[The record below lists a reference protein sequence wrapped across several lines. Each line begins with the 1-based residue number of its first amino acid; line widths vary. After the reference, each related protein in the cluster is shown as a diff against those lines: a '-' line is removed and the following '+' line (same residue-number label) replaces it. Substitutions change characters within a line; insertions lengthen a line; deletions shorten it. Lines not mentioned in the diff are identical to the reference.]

1 MSLLQLLCLV
11 PVLCGSMYVVVCLF
25 AVLRTMR
32 RPDRPLTVRK
42 RDWPAVTILK
52 PVCGFEKGLWENLRS
67 ACLQDYPLF
76 QVVLSVQRADDPA
89 IPLLTQLQRE
99 FGENLVTVA
108 IEQCVAGANGKIN
121 NLIGGLKHAR
131 HDVLVISDSDV
142 RLRPDY
148 LRTIVAPLEN
158 PDVGFVCTLFRA
170 TGAESWFER
179 MELLTM
185 NASFFPDTVF
195 AYFTNTA
202 KFCIGSSIA
211 FRRSILKEIGG
222 FESLADYLVED
233 YEMGRRIWRQGKR
246 PAVVPYAVDVMVDL
260 KTPSQWWN
268 HQIYWDQNSC
278 IVRPL
283 ALISTLIIRPL
294 PFAVLFAV
302 LRQFDPV
309 GWSVLAGVLAL
320 RLGTAAGILGYGLR
334 DREGLKSLA
343 LLPFRDMA
351 AVLSLLLAFVRKTTV
366 WRENEFTLTGDG
378 RIIHKET
385 PPCNSSSSPET
396 TSVLPSR

>member
-1 MSLLQLLCLV
+1 MSLLQFLCLI
-11 PVLCGSMYVVVCLF
+11 PVLCGSVYVVVCLA
-25 AVLRTMR
+25 AVWRAMR
-32 RPDRPLTVRK
+32 RPRRPSTLRK

-52 PVCGFEKGLWENLRS
+52 PVCGLEKGLWENLRS
-67 ACLQDYPLF
+67 TCLQDYPLF

-89 IPLLTQLQRE
+89 ISLLTQLQQE
-99 FGENLVTVA
+99 FGDDLVTVA

-170 TGAESWFER
+170 IGAESWFER

-195 AYFTNTA
+195 AYVTKTA

-211 FRRSILKEIGG
+211 FRRSVLKDIGG

-233 YEMGRRIWRQGKR
+233 YEMGRRIWRQGKQ
-246 PAVVPYAVDVMVDL
+246 PAVVPYAVDVVIDL
-260 KTPSQWWN
+260 RNPSQWWN

-278 IVRPL
+278 IVRPG

-309 GWSVLAGVLAL
+309 GLSVLAGALAL
-320 RLGTAAGILGYGLR
+320 RLGTAAAILGYGLR
-334 DREGLKSLA
+334 DREGLKSLP
-343 LLPFRDMA
+343 LLPFRDIA
-351 AVLSLLLAFVRKTTV
+351 AVASLLLAFVRKTTV
-366 WRENEFTLTGDG
+366 WRDNEFDLTRDG
-378 RIIHKET
+378 RIIHKEAAS
-385 PPCNSSSSPET
+385 CKSSSSPET